1 VLNFRFAISIFLLL
15 LQSATVMAQR
25 VDLDGANFP
34 SHTMRI
40 QAKAESLYLQGHWE
54 RAHFIFEHELAPIG
68 DKYAQYMVGY
78 MYLNGQGVPRD
89 PVMASAWYRVAAER
103 GIPEFSAVRDQLLD
117 SLGPDELAQ
126 SDARYVDLRKEYS
139 DLVVTLD
146 IVSKERRLR
155 RAETTGSRLG
165 GGASPVTVILPR
177 NGMAMTRE
185 EFLSR
190 GDEKLEVWLS
200 YITRELGIDPV
211 RGDLSDKEFDDL
223 ASQVDEHLE
232 IIDDR

>member
-1 VLNFRFAISIFLLL
+1 MLNFRFAISIFLLL

>member
-1 VLNFRFAISIFLLL
+1 
-15 LQSATVMAQR
+15 MAQR
-25 VDLDGANFP
+25 ADYGGANVT
-34 SHTMRI
+34 SHAVRV
-40 QAKAESLYLQGHWE
+40 QAKAESLYLQGHWK

-89 PVMASAWYRVAAER
+89 RVTASAWYRVAAER
-103 GIPEFSAVRDQLLD
+103 GIPEFAAVRDKLLE
-117 SLGPDELAQ
+117 SLSPDELTR
-126 SDARYVDLRKEYS
+126 SDTRYVELRKEYS

-146 IVSKERRLR
+146 IVRKERRLR

-165 GGASPVTVILPR
+165 GGASPVTIIMPR

-190 GDEKLEVWLS
+190 GDEKMEVWLD
-200 YITRELGIDPV
+200 YITRELGIDSL
-211 RGDLSDKEFDDL
+211 RADLTDREFENL
-223 ASQVDEHLE
+223 AAKVDEYLE
-232 IIDDR
+232 IIEDR

>member
-1 VLNFRFAISIFLLL
+1 M
-15 LQSATVMAQR
+15 QSATVMAQR
-25 VDLDGANFP
+25 AEYDGANFT
-34 SHTMRI
+34 SHAARI
-40 QAKAESLYLQGHWE
+40 QAKAESLYLQGHWD

-89 PVMASAWYRVAAER
+89 PLMASAWYRLAAER
-103 GIPEFSAVRDQLLD
+103 GIPEFAAVRDQLLD
-117 SLGPDELAQ
+117 SLSPDELTQ
-126 SDARYVDLRKEYS
+126 SDSRYVDLRKEYS

-146 IVSKERRLR
+146 IVRKERRLR

-190 GDEKLEVWLS
+190 GDEKMEVWLD
-200 YITRELGIDPV
+200 YITRELGIDSV
-211 RGDLSDKEFDDL
+211 RASLTDKEFEDL
-223 ASQVDEHLE
+223 AAKVDEYLE
-232 IIDDR
+232 IIEDR

>member
-1 VLNFRFAISIFLLL
+1 MNSRFAIWIFLLL

-25 VDLDGANFP
+25 ADYDGANFT
-34 SHTMRI
+34 SHTVRI
-40 QAKAESLYLQGHWE
+40 QAKAESLYLEGHWQ
-54 RAHFIFEHELAPIG
+54 RARFIFEHELAPIG

-78 MYLNGQGVPRD
+78 MYLNGQGVPRN

-103 GIPEFSAVRDQLLD
+103 GIPEFAAVRDQLLD
-117 SLGPDELAQ
+117 SLSPDELAQ
-126 SDARYVDLRKEYS
+126 SDARYVELRKEYS
-139 DLVVTLD
+139 DLVVTLNL
-146 IVSKERRLR
+146 VSKERRLR

-165 GGASPVTVILPR
+165 GGASPVTVIMPR

-190 GDEKLEVWLS
+190 GDEKIEVWLN
-200 YITRELGIDPV
+200 YITRELGIDSV
-211 RGDLSDKEFDDL
+211 RANLTDKEFDDL
-223 ASQVDEHLE
+223 AAKIDEYLE

>member
-1 VLNFRFAISIFLLL
+1 MNSRFAIWIFLLL

-25 VDLDGANFP
+25 ADYDGTNFT
-34 SHTMRI
+34 SHTVRI
-40 QAKAESLYLQGHWE
+40 QAKAESLYLEGHWQ
-54 RAHFIFEHELAPIG
+54 RARFIFEHELAPIG

-78 MYLNGQGVPRD
+78 MYLNGQGVPRN

-103 GIPEFSAVRDQLLD
+103 GIPEFAAVRDQLLD
-117 SLGPDELAQ
+117 SLSPDELAQ
-126 SDARYVDLRKEYS
+126 SDARYVELRKEYS
-139 DLVVTLD
+139 DLVVTLNL
-146 IVSKERRLR
+146 VSKERRLR

-165 GGASPVTVILPR
+165 GGASPVTVIMPR

-190 GDEKLEVWLS
+190 GDEKIEVWLNF
-200 YITRELGIDPV
+200 ITRELGIDSV
-211 RGDLSDKEFDDL
+211 RANLTDKEFDDL
-223 ASQVDEHLE
+223 AAKIDEYLE

>member
-1 VLNFRFAISIFLLL
+1 MNSRFAIWIFLLL

-25 VDLDGANFP
+25 ADYDGANFT
-34 SHTMRI
+34 SHTVRI
-40 QAKAESLYLQGHWE
+40 QAKAESLYLEGHWQ
-54 RAHFIFEHELAPIG
+54 RARFIFEHELAPIG

-78 MYLNGQGVPRD
+78 MYLNGQSVPRN

-103 GIPEFSAVRDQLLD
+103 GIPEFAAVRDQLLD
-117 SLGPDELAQ
+117 SLSPDELAQ
-126 SDARYVDLRKEYS
+126 SDARYVELRKEYS
-139 DLVVTLD
+139 DLVVTLNL
-146 IVSKERRLR
+146 VSKERRLR

-165 GGASPVTVILPR
+165 GGASPVTVIMPR

-190 GDEKLEVWLS
+190 GDEKIEVWLN
-200 YITRELGIDPV
+200 YITRELGIDSV
-211 RGDLSDKEFDDL
+211 RANLTDKEFDDL
-223 ASQVDEHLE
+223 AAKIDEYLE

>member
-1 VLNFRFAISIFLLL
+1 MLL

-25 VDLDGANFP
+25 GDYDGSSFT
-34 SHTMRI
+34 SHTVRI
-40 QAKAESLYLQGHWE
+40 QAKAESLYLEGHWQ
-54 RAHFIFEHELAPIG
+54 RARFIFEHELAPIG

-103 GIPEFSAVRDQLLD
+103 GIPEFAAVRDQLLD
-117 SLGPDELAQ
+117 ALSADELAQ
-126 SDARYVDLRKEYS
+126 SDARYVELRKEYS
-139 DLVVTLD
+139 DLVVTLNL
-146 IVSKERRLR
+146 VSKERRLR

-165 GGASPVTVILPR
+165 GGASPVTVIMPR

-190 GDEKLEVWLS
+190 GDEKIELWLD
-200 YITRELGIDPV
+200 YITRELGIDSV
-211 RGDLSDKEFDDL
+211 EANMADKEFEDL
-223 ASQVDEHLE
+223 AAKIDEYLE

>member
-1 VLNFRFAISIFLLL
+1 MLL
-15 LQSATVMAQR
+15 LQSASVMAQR
-25 VDLDGANFP
+25 ADYGGSNFT
-34 SHTMRI
+34 SHAVRI
-40 QAKAESLYLQGHWE
+40 QSKAESLYLQGHWK

-89 PVMASAWYRVAAER
+89 PVVASAWYRLAAER
-103 GIPEFSAVRDQLLD
+103 DVPEFAAVRDQLLE

-126 SDARYVDLRKEYS
+126 SDKRFVELRKEYS

-146 IVSKERRLR
+146 IVRKERRLR

-165 GGASPVTVILPR
+165 GGASPVTVIMPR

-190 GDEKLEVWLS
+190 GDEKMELWLN
-200 YITRELGIDPV
+200 YITRELGIDS
-211 RGDLSDKEFDDL
+211 LNANLTDKEFEGL
-223 ASQVDEHLE
+223 AARVDEYLE

>member
-1 VLNFRFAISIFLLL
+1 MNSRFAIWIFLLL

-25 VDLDGANFP
+25 ADYDGASFT
-34 SHTMRI
+34 SHTVRI
-40 QAKAESLYLQGHWE
+40 QAKAESLYLEGHWQ
-54 RAHFIFEHELAPIG
+54 RARFIFEHELAPIG

-78 MYLNGQGVPRD
+78 MYLNGQSVPRN

-103 GIPEFSAVRDQLLD
+103 GIPEFAAVRDQLLD
-117 SLGPDELAQ
+117 SLSPDELAQ
-126 SDARYVDLRKEYS
+126 SDARYVELRKEYS
-139 DLVVTLD
+139 DLVVTLNL
-146 IVSKERRLR
+146 VSKERRLR

-165 GGASPVTVILPR
+165 GGASPVTVIMPR

-190 GDEKLEVWLS
+190 GDEKIEVWLNF
-200 YITRELGIDPV
+200 ITRELGIDSV
-211 RGDLSDKEFDDL
+211 RANLTDKEFDDL
-223 ASQVDEHLE
+223 AAKIDEYLE

>member
-1 VLNFRFAISIFLLL
+1 MNSRFAIWIFLLL

-25 VDLDGANFP
+25 ADYDGANFT
-34 SHTMRI
+34 SHTVRI
-40 QAKAESLYLQGHWE
+40 QAKAESLYLEGHWQ
-54 RAHFIFEHELAPIG
+54 RARFIFEHELAPIG

-78 MYLNGQGVPRD
+78 MYLNGQSVPRN

-103 GIPEFSAVRDQLLD
+103 GIPEFAAVRDQLLD
-117 SLGPDELAQ
+117 SLSPDELAQ
-126 SDARYVDLRKEYS
+126 SDARYVELRKEYS
-139 DLVVTLD
+139 DLVVTLNL
-146 IVSKERRLR
+146 VSKERRLR

-165 GGASPVTVILPR
+165 GGASPVTVIMPR

-190 GDEKLEVWLS
+190 GDEKIEVWLNF
-200 YITRELGIDPV
+200 ITRELGIDSV
-211 RGDLSDKEFDDL
+211 RANLTDKEFDDL
-223 ASQVDEHLE
+223 AAKIDEYLE

>member
-1 VLNFRFAISIFLLL
+1 MLL

-25 VDLDGANFP
+25 GDYDGSSFT
-34 SHTMRI
+34 SHTVRI
-40 QAKAESLYLQGHWE
+40 QAKAESLYLEGHWQ
-54 RAHFIFEHELAPIG
+54 RARFIFEHELAPIG

-103 GIPEFSAVRDQLLD
+103 GIPEFAAVRDQLLD
-117 SLGPDELAQ
+117 SLSADELAQ
-126 SDARYVDLRKEYS
+126 SDARYVELRKEYS
-139 DLVVTLD
+139 DLVVTLNL
-146 IVSKERRLR
+146 VSKERRLR

-165 GGASPVTVILPR
+165 GGASPVTVIMPR

-190 GDEKLEVWLS
+190 GDEKIELWLD
-200 YITRELGIDPV
+200 YITRELGIDSV
-211 RGDLSDKEFDDL
+211 EANMADKEFEDL
-223 ASQVDEHLE
+223 AAKIDEYLE

>member
-1 VLNFRFAISIFLLL
+1 MNSRFAIWIFLLL

-25 VDLDGANFP
+25 ADYDGTNFT
-34 SHTMRI
+34 SHTVRI
-40 QAKAESLYLQGHWE
+40 QAKAESLYLEGHWQ
-54 RAHFIFEHELAPIG
+54 RARFIFEHELAPIG

-78 MYLNGQGVPRD
+78 MYLNGQSVPRN

-103 GIPEFSAVRDQLLD
+103 GIPEFAAVRDQLLD
-117 SLGPDELAQ
+117 SLSPDELAQ
-126 SDARYVDLRKEYS
+126 SDARYVELRKEYS
-139 DLVVTLD
+139 DLVVTLNL
-146 IVSKERRLR
+146 VSKERRLR

-165 GGASPVTVILPR
+165 GGASPVTVIMPR

-190 GDEKLEVWLS
+190 GDEKIAVWLNF
-200 YITRELGIDPV
+200 ITRELGIDSV
-211 RGDLSDKEFDDL
+211 RANLTDKEFDDL
-223 ASQVDEHLE
+223 AAKIDEYLE

>member
-1 VLNFRFAISIFLLL
+1 MNSRFAIWIFLLL

-25 VDLDGANFP
+25 ADYDGANFT
-34 SHTMRI
+34 SHTVRI
-40 QAKAESLYLQGHWE
+40 QAKAESLYLEGHWQ
-54 RAHFIFEHELAPIG
+54 RARFIFEHELAPIG

-78 MYLNGQGVPRD
+78 MYLNGQSVPRN

-103 GIPEFSAVRDQLLD
+103 GIPEFAAVRDQLLD
-117 SLGPDELAQ
+117 SLSPDELAQ
-126 SDARYVDLRKEYS
+126 SDARYVELRKEYS
-139 DLVVTLD
+139 DLVVTLNL
-146 IVSKERRLR
+146 VSKERRLR

-165 GGASPVTVILPR
+165 GGASPVTVIMPR

-190 GDEKLEVWLS
+190 GDEKIEVWLN
-200 YITRELGIDPV
+200 YITRELGIDSV
-211 RGDLSDKEFDDL
+211 GANLADKEFDDL
-223 ASQVDEHLE
+223 AAKIDEYLE

>member
-1 VLNFRFAISIFLLL
+1 
-15 LQSATVMAQR
+15 MAQR
-25 VDLDGANFP
+25 ADYGGSNFT
-34 SHTMRI
+34 SHAVRI
-40 QAKAESLYLQGHWE
+40 QSKAESLYLQGHWQ
-54 RAHFIFEHELAPIG
+54 RAHFIFELELAPIG

-78 MYLNGQGVPRD
+78 MYLNGQGVSRD
-89 PVMASAWYRVAAER
+89 PVMASAWYRLAAER
-103 GIPEFSAVRDQLLD
+103 DVPEFAAVRDQLLE

-126 SDARYVDLRKEYS
+126 SDKRFVELRKEYS

-146 IVSKERRLR
+146 IVRKERRLR

-165 GGASPVTVILPR
+165 GGASPVTVIMPR

-190 GDEKLEVWLS
+190 GDEKMELWLN
-200 YITRELGIDPV
+200 YITRELGIDS
-211 RGDLSDKEFDDL
+211 LSANLTDKEFEGL
-223 ASQVDEHLE
+223 ATRVDEYLE

>member
-1 VLNFRFAISIFLLL
+1 MLL

-25 VDLDGANFP
+25 ADYDGANFA
-34 SHTMRI
+34 SHTVRI
-40 QAKAESLYLQGHWE
+40 QAKAESLYLEGHWQ
-54 RAHFIFEHELAPIG
+54 RARFIFEHELAPIG

-78 MYLNGQGVPRD
+78 MYLNGQGVPRN

-103 GIPEFSAVRDQLLD
+103 GIPEFAAVRDQLLD
-117 SLGPDELAQ
+117 SLSADELAQ
-126 SDARYVDLRKEYS
+126 SDARYVELRKEYS
-139 DLVVTLD
+139 DLVVTLNL
-146 IVSKERRLR
+146 VSKERRLR

-165 GGASPVTVILPR
+165 GGASPVTVIMPR

-190 GDEKLEVWLS
+190 GDEKVEVWLN
-200 YITRELGIDPV
+200 YITRELGVDSV
-211 RGDLSDKEFDDL
+211 GANLADKEFEDL
-223 ASQVDEHLE
+223 AAKIDDYLE

>member
-1 VLNFRFAISIFLLL
+1 MLL
-15 LQSATVMAQR
+15 LQSASVMAQR
-25 VDLDGANFP
+25 ADYGGSNFT
-34 SHTMRI
+34 SHAVRI
-40 QAKAESLYLQGHWE
+40 QSKAESLYLQGHWQ

-89 PVMASAWYRVAAER
+89 PVVASAWYRLAAER
-103 GIPEFSAVRDQLLD
+103 DVPEFAAVRDQLLE
-117 SLGPDELAQ
+117 SLSPDELAQ
-126 SDARYVDLRKEYS
+126 SDKRFVELRKEYS

-146 IVSKERRLR
+146 IVRKERRLR

-165 GGASPVTVILPR
+165 GGASPVTVIMPR

-190 GDEKLEVWLS
+190 GDEKMELWLN
-200 YITRELGIDPV
+200 YITRELGIDS
-211 RGDLSDKEFDDL
+211 LSANLTDKEFEGL
-223 ASQVDEHLE
+223 AARVDEYLE

>member
-1 VLNFRFAISIFLLL
+1 ML
-15 LQSATVMAQR
+15 LQSVAVLAQR
-25 VDLDGANFP
+25 AEFNRDEAVA
-34 SHTMRI
+34 SHTERI

-54 RAHFIFEHELAPIG
+54 RAHFIFKNELAPIG

-78 MYLNGQGVPRD
+78 MYLNGQGVKRD

-103 GIPEFSAVRDQLLD
+103 GVPEFSAVRDQLLD
-117 SLGPDELAQ
+117 SLDPDQLTQ
-126 SDARYVDLRKEYS
+126 SDSRYVELRKEYG

-146 IVSKERRLR
+146 VLRKERRLR

-165 GGASPVTVILPR
+165 GGASPVTVIIPR
-177 NGMAMTRE
+177 TGMAMTRE

-190 GDEKLEVWLS
+190 EDAKTQVWLDYVS
-200 YITRELGIDPV
+200 GELGIESL
-211 RGDLSDKEFDDL
+211 RADLTDKEFQEL
-223 ASQVDEHLE
+223 EEQVDEFLE

>member
-1 VLNFRFAISIFLLL
+1 
-15 LQSATVMAQR
+15 MAQR

>member
-1 VLNFRFAISIFLLL
+1 MLL

-25 VDLDGANFP
+25 GDYDGASFT
-34 SHTMRI
+34 SHTVRI
-40 QAKAESLYLQGHWE
+40 QAKAESLYLEGHWQ
-54 RAHFIFEHELAPIG
+54 RARFIFEHELAPIG

-103 GIPEFSAVRDQLLD
+103 GIPEFAAVRDQILD
-117 SLGPDELAQ
+117 SLSADELAQ
-126 SDARYVDLRKEYS
+126 SDARYVELRKEYS
-139 DLVVTLD
+139 DLVVTLNL
-146 IVSKERRLR
+146 VSKERRLR

-165 GGASPVTVILPR
+165 GGASPVTVIMPR

-190 GDEKLEVWLS
+190 GDEKIEVWLD
-200 YITRELGIDPV
+200 YITRELGIDSV
-211 RGDLSDKEFDDL
+211 GANMADKEFEDL
-223 ASQVDEHLE
+223 AAKIDEYLE